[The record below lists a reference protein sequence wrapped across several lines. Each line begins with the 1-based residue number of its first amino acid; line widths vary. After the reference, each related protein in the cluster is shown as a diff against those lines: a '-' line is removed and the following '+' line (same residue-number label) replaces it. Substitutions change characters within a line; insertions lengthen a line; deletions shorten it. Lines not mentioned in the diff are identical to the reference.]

1 MNMLKDIKN
10 KPEFPFYVKLQEWYG
25 NRINGKKFEVLHT
38 LYEDGEPYTMIFMME
53 IDNQIEIARIFSLGN
68 RMEISIDCQADVSTL
83 QGVRK
88 LIQYGGNFKLWEI
101 D

>member
-1 MNMLKDIKN
+1 MLDEYKVN
-10 KPEFPFYVKLQEWYG
+10 KESPFYAKLQEWYG
-25 NRINGKKFEVLHT
+25 NRINGKKLEVLHT
-38 LYEDGEPYTMIFMME
+38 LYEDNGEPYTMIFMME

-68 RMEISIDCQADVSTL
+68 RMEISIDCQADVHTM

-88 LIQYGGNFKLWEI
+88 LIQYGGNFKSWEI